1 MTSSPSTVVITPN
14 RSSREQAIKVARNIF
29 LGGIVTTAAM
39 IFLMKFET
47 IDYLRPHGN
56 GMAIIGLYGVVMPT
70 LVIVGNK
77 KIRKFVAE
85 GFRQRLHLWKS
96 FSE

>member
-1 MTSSPSTVVITPN
+1 M
-14 RSSREQAIKVARNIF
+14 ARNIF

-56 GMAIIGLYGVVMPT
+56 GMAVIGLYGVVMPT

-77 KIRKFVAE
+77 KIRKYVME
-85 GFRQRLHLWKS
+85 GFKHRLRLLQH